1 MFMRPTFRLVR
12 DNTKI
17 QFMRGRI
24 MGLVVSAILSTA
36 SVVMFFYP
44 GLNLGIDFSGGIVM
58 EVRTPGPA
66 DFGQIR
72 AALAAEHIPEQGVQQ
87 FGDPSE
93 VLIRLGAQPTE
104 AAVQQAVTRVRTA
117 LEKAVSGVKVLRTDA
132 VGASVSAELFRNGLL
147 ALGISLVMILVYI
160 WFRFEWQ
167 FAVGAVVTLILDI
180 TKAIGFLALTRIEF
194 DLVMVA
200 AILTVLGYSTN
211 DKVVVY
217 DRVREN
223 LRKYKSLTLREL
235 IDLSINETLNRTL
248 GTSMTVFLA
257 SLPLA
262 LFGGESISG
271 FAWVML
277 FGIVVGTSSSI
288 FIAAPILL
296 FLGEHRLRREAAAP
310 VPAPGARRSLSLLVG
325 GSEGSDVDNVARVF
339 AAFLGPRLGAPRP
352 GGVEIDI
359 LCMPGDS
366 GRAMLTALGDAQP
379 GGATVGWVMTPT
391 LAARMIDRGDPT
403 LIQRIQLVGQV
414 EREPIAFVSPAS
426 DPANSVQDIIRR
438 AGDDAD
444 AVPLGTPPAGS
455 PPHLAALRLQV
466 LAQTRLNIVTFPS
479 SAAVRQAV
487 VAGNVSAA
495 ALGLSA

>member
-1 MFMRPTFRLVR
+1 MFMRPMFRLVP
-12 DNTKI
+12 DHTTI
-17 QFMRGRI
+17 HFMRGRF

-36 SVVMFFYP
+36 SVVLFFYP
-44 GLNLGIDFSGGIVM
+44 GLNLGIDFSGGVVM

-66 DFGQIR
+66 EFGQIR

-93 VLIRLGAQPTE
+93 VLIRLGAQPSE
-104 AAVQQAVTRVRTA
+104 AAVQQAVIRVRTA
-117 LEKAVSGVKVLRTDA
+117 LEKSVPGVKILRTDA

-147 ALGISLVMILVYI
+147 ALGISLLMILVYI

-167 FAVGAVVTLILDI
+167 FAVGAVVTLILDV

-223 LRKYKSLTLREL
+223 LRKYKTMPLREL

-248 GTSMTVFLA
+248 GTSMTVFIA

-277 FGIVVGTSSSI
+277 FGIIVGTSSSI

-296 FLGEHRLRREAAAP
+296 FLGEHRLRREAAPATGAP
-310 VPAPGARRSLSLLVG
+310 PKTADTPKAAPPAKPKDARPAPPTK
-325 GSEGSDVDNVARVF
+325 
-339 AAFLGPRLGAPRP
+339 GPQPTKP
-352 GGVEIDI
+352 K
-359 LCMPGDS
+359 P
-366 GRAMLTALGDAQP
+366 ALG
-379 GGATVGWVMTPT
+379 
-391 LAARMIDRGDPT
+391 
-403 LIQRIQLVGQV
+403 
-414 EREPIAFVSPAS
+414 S
-426 DPANSVQDIIRR
+426 RR
-438 AGDDAD
+438 
-444 AVPLGTPPAGS
+444 
-455 PPHLAALRLQV
+455 
-466 LAQTRLNIVTFPS
+466 
-479 SAAVRQAV
+479 
-487 VAGNVSAA
+487 
-495 ALGLSA
+495 

>member
-1 MFMRPTFRLVR
+1 MFIKPRFRLVP
-12 DNTKI
+12 DHTTI
-17 QFMRGRI
+17 HFMRGRY
-24 MGLVVSAILSTA
+24 MGLIVSAILSTA
-36 SVVMFFYP
+36 SVVLFFYP
-44 GLNLGIDFSGGIVM
+44 GLNLGIDFSGGVVM
-58 EVRTPGPA
+58 EVRTQGPA
-66 DFGQIR
+66 NFPQIH
-72 AALAAEHIPEQGVQQ
+72 AALGSEHVPEQGVQR
-87 FGDPSE
+87 FGDDSE
-93 VLIRLGAQPTE
+93 VLIRLGAQPSE
-104 AAVQQAVTRVRTA
+104 AATQAAVARVRA
-117 LEKAVSGVKVLRTDA
+117 GLEKGVPGAVILRTDA

-147 ALGISLVMILVYI
+147 ALGISLLMILVYI

-223 LRKYKSLTLREL
+223 LRKYKSMPLRDL

-310 VPAPGARRSLSLLVG
+310 VVPPTRSVPAP
-325 GSEGSDVDNVARVF
+325 
-339 AAFLGPRLGAPRP
+339 PR
-352 GGVEIDI
+352 
-359 LCMPGDS
+359 
-366 GRAMLTALGDAQP
+366 
-379 GGATVGWVMTPT
+379 
-391 LAARMIDRGDPT
+391 
-403 LIQRIQLVGQV
+403 
-414 EREPIAFVSPAS
+414 
-426 DPANSVQDIIRR
+426 
-438 AGDDAD
+438 
-444 AVPLGTPPAGS
+444 
-455 PPHLAALRLQV
+455 
-466 LAQTRLNIVTFPS
+466 
-479 SAAVRQAV
+479 
-487 VAGNVSAA
+487 
-495 ALGLSA
+495 